1 MRLPKDPENWAAMRA
16 LEEIRQIW
24 KPWRKLVLRRCGAD
38 PRYA

>member
-1 MRLPKDPENWAAMRA
+1 MRLPKEPENWAAMRT

-24 KPWRKLVLRRCGAD
+24 RRKLVLRRCGAD